1 MRGIT
6 QSDGRSSILGT
17 NPATGSRFLFVKL
30 VIRVKLLPTPQQAS
44 ALQATLHACNEAANH
59 ASRCAFTTGIK
70 RNRELRTQIY
80 AQLKDRWGLGAQA
93 AQHVIKK
100 TCDAYAALAGGL
112 KAGTFGRPGSK
123 RRAKA
128 TGKPITFRPD
138 AAQPYDDRMLSWQTE
153 QRTISIWTVQGRM
166 KRIPYTGQEDQLVLL
181 ARRRQGE
188 SDLIQQNGHWYL
200 LATIDLPE
208 PPENPAPQGFIGVDL
223 GIENIATTST
233 GKRHSGRQTNRTREN
248 DRRLRRDL
256 AKKNTRSAK
265 RRAKR
270 NAGKQARRTRD
281 INHKISKHIVAEAQR
296 TGRGIALEDLSGI
309 RERARLK
316 KPQRVTLNSWAFGQ
330 LGSFIAY
337 KARKAGVPVV
347 YVNPAYTSQECSQC
361 HHIDKRNRPRQAV
374 FTCRSCGFVEHA
386 DLNASHTIAQRG
398 WWMWV
403 RGAESQVPVLR
414 LVA

>member
-1 MRGIT
+1 
-6 QSDGRSSILGT
+6 
-17 NPATGSRFLFVKL
+17 VKL

-44 ALQATLHACNEAANH
+44 ARQATLQACNEAANH
-59 ASRCAFTTGIK
+59 ASGHAFTTGTK
-70 RNRELRTQIY
+70 RNRELRAKVYTQI
-80 AQLKDRWGLGAQA
+80 KERWNLGAQA

-100 TCDAYAALAGGL
+100 TCDAYAALAGNL

-123 RRAKA
+123 RHIKA
-128 TGKPITFRPD
+128 TAKPITFRLD

-153 QRTISIWTVQGRM
+153 QRTVSIWTVQGRM
-166 KRIPYTGQEDQLVLL
+166 KRLPYTGQEDQLLLL

-208 PPENPAPQGFIGVDL
+208 PPENPSPQGFIGVDL
-223 GIENIATTST
+223 GIQNIATTST
-233 GKRHSGRQTNRTREN
+233 GTRHSGRHINQSREN
-248 DRRLRRDL
+248 DRRLQREL
-256 AKKNTRSAK
+256 AGKNTRSAK

-270 NAGKQARRTRD
+270 HAGKQARRTRD

-316 KPQRVTLNSWAFGQ
+316 KPQRVTINSWAFGQ

-337 KARKAGVPVV
+337 KARRAGVPVV
-347 YVNPAYTSQECSQC
+347 YVTPAYTSQECSHC
-361 HHIDKRNRPRQAV
+361 HHIDKRNRPHQAV
-374 FTCRSCGFVEHA
+374 FACRSCGFVEHA
-386 DLNASHTIAQRG
+386 DLNASHVIGQRG
-398 WWMWV
+398 WWVWV
-403 RGAESQVPVLR
+403 CGAESQVPVLT

>member
-1 MRGIT
+1 M
-6 QSDGRSSILGT
+6 
-17 NPATGSRFLFVKL
+17 KL

-44 ALQATLHACNEAANH
+44 ALKATLHACNEAANH
-59 ASRCAFTTGIK
+59 ASHHAFTTGIK
-70 RNRELRTQIY
+70 RNRELRAQIY
-80 AQLKDRWGLGAQA
+80 TQLKDRWGLGAQA

-100 TCDAYAALAGGL
+100 TCDAYTALAANVR
-112 KAGTFGRPGSK
+112 AGALGRPNS
-123 RRAKA
+123 RRRTKA

-153 QRTISIWTVQGRM
+153 HRTVSIWTVEGRM
-166 KRIPYTGQEDQLVLL
+166 KRLAYTGHEDQLLLL

-188 SDLIQQNGHWYL
+188 SDLLQQNGQWYL
-200 LATIDLPE
+200 LATIDVPE
-208 PPENPAPQGFIGVDL
+208 PPENPAPHGFIGVDL
-223 GIENIATTST
+223 GIENIATTSS
-233 GKRHSGRQTNRTREN
+233 GRRHSGRPVNRAREN
-248 DRRLRRDL
+248 DRRLQRDL

-265 RRAKR
+265 RRAKC

-296 TGRGIALEDLSGI
+296 TGRGIALEDLGGI

-347 YVNPAYTSQECSQC
+347 YVSPAYTSQECSQC

-374 FTCRSCGFVEHA
+374 FACRSCGFVEHA
-386 DLNASHTIAQRG
+386 DLNASHVIGQRG
-398 WWMWV
+398 WWVWV
-403 RGAESQVPVLR
+403 CGAGSQVPVLT